1 MPLRALANPKIGLAV
16 VQNPLIVESGTRLI
30 DATIL
35 MANAR
40 TNYDENSQSPFD
52 DSYKFKAKLPGDQC
66 SQVSSAQTHSQT
78 SLQTPT
84 HLAERPSSIPIE
96 LDLHL
101 MVRLLEQIHEEA
113 RASCVFIVKQG
124 KLCGI
129 LTASDVVR
137 LNSQDLNFKEVQI
150 DEVMDELVA
159 ILKVS
164 EFKNLFVALH
174 LLNQHGLRYL
184 PLVDDAEEPIGLLT
198 RETLWQVASYRKLQY
213 ELKERHETEEK
224 LRASEQRYFSLT
236 KSVPIGIVRSNL
248 MGKSIYANQRFC
260 EILESSAKAIDQL
273 GWEQSIHPDDRDW
286 VLEEVQHYR
295 HLQQAFSLEY
305 RIQRRRGGTTWV
317 LAQSLP
323 EYNAQGK
330 IVGYITTITDITN
343 QKKSEAALQRLNQE
357 LETKILERTTAL
369 KSSEEQFRRLFE
381 KEKVL
386 SSVIRRIRQSLE
398 LENVLLNTAEEA
410 RKILLTDRVV
420 IYKVFENGRGKIVA
434 ESRSET
440 CSSLNN
446 LEFSREIFP
455 VECHQKYIAGHVCTI
470 TDRDRDEIP
479 KCLLDLMQTLQI
491 QAKLVVPI
499 IEQKSNQLW
508 GLLIAHQCHVSR
520 YWCTGEVEFLQR
532 LAEQCSIAI
541 QQSELYEQLQ
551 ESNLQLA
558 RATRLKDEFLANM
571 SHELRTPLNA
581 ILGMSEVLQD
591 QIYGQINH
599 QQLQSLK
606 TIERSG
612 SHLLDL
618 INDILD
624 LAKIESGQISLHR
637 SPTQINQLCHS
648 SLVFVK
654 QQAIKKQIRLNVLVQ
669 PDLPD
674 LLIDERRIR
683 QVLINLL
690 SNAIKFTPE
699 EGQVTLEVAQISHP
713 PVNPSQDNPT
723 DKTDNSQPKSHS
735 PLIRFSVSDTGI
747 GIAPDDI
754 SKLFQPFVQID
765 SSLSRQYAGT
775 GLGLS
780 LVKRMVEMHGGWVS
794 VVSTVGV
801 GSCFQVDL
809 PWPEVVSP
817 SAQTSSTSTVNLDL
831 NSLDNTP
838 HSPVILLAEDNE
850 ANINTISSYLK
861 AKNYKILLAPDG
873 LEAIS
878 MAQTHRPDVILMD
891 IQMPNLDGF
900 QAMEKIRQIPELA
913 NTIMIALTALA
924 MPGDRERCLKA
935 GASDYFT
942 KPIKLKQL
950 AARIHEL
957 LSTQPMSA

>member
-1 MPLRALANPKIGLAV
+1 MPLKTSPSQKINLAI

-40 TNYDENSQSPFD
+40 TKCHENNTFQLSGATQAKTTPPVEQSEGENSTQLPTRELSGLTKQQSI
-52 DSYKFKAKLPGDQC
+52 LP
-66 SQVSSAQTHSQT
+66 V
-78 SLQTPT
+78 
-84 HLAERPSSIPIE
+84 E
-96 LDLHL
+96 LDPDF
-101 MVRLLEQIHEEA
+101 VFELLEQVHDEA

-129 LTASDVVR
+129 LTECDIVR
-137 LNSQDLNFKEVQI
+137 LNSLDLNFKEVQI
-150 DEVMDELVA
+150 DEVMGELVF

-164 EFKNLFVALH
+164 EFKNLFTAIN
-174 LLNQHGLRYL
+174 LLNQYKLRYL
-184 PLVDDAEEPIGLLT
+184 PLVSDEEVPIGLLT
-198 RETLWQVASYRKLQY
+198 RETLLQVASHRKLQY
-213 ELKERHETEEK
+213 ELKERRQAEEK
-224 LRASEQRYFSLT
+224 LRASEQRYFNLA
-236 KSVPIGIVRSNL
+236 KSVPIGIVRTNL
-248 MGKSIYANQRFC
+248 MGKSVYANQRFC
-260 EILESSAKAIDQL
+260 EILESSAKAIDQF
-273 GWEQSIHPDDRDW
+273 GWNQAIHPDDQTW

-295 HLQQAFSLEY
+295 NLQQAFSLEY
-305 RIQRRRGGTTWV
+305 RIQRRKGGTAWV

-323 EYNAQGK
+323 EYNPQGK

-357 LETKILERTTAL
+357 LETKIIERTTAL

-398 LENVLLNTAEEA
+398 LEDVLLNTVEEA
-410 RKILLTDRVV
+410 RQILLTDRVI
-420 IYKVFENGRGKIVA
+420 IYKIFENGRGKIAA
-434 ESRSET
+434 ESKSDAS
-440 CSSLNN
+440 SSLNGM
-446 LEFSREIFP
+446 EFSKEIFP
-455 VECHQKYIAGHVCTI
+455 IECHQKYILGHVCTI
-470 TDRDRDEIP
+470 TDRDRDTIP
-479 KCLLDLMQTLQI
+479 SCLTDLMRTLQI

-499 IEQKSNQLW
+499 VEQKSNQLW
-508 GLLIAHQCHVSR
+508 GLLIAHQCHTPR
-520 YWCTGEVEFLQR
+520 YWCTGEVEFMQR

-541 QQSELYEQLQ
+541 QQSELYTQLQ
-551 ESNLQLA
+551 DSNLQLA

-591 QIYGQINH
+591 QVYGQVNN

-612 SHLLDL
+612 SHLLEL

-624 LAKIESGQISLHR
+624 LSKIESGKFSLHR
-637 SPTQINQLCHS
+637 NLTQINQLCHA
-648 SLVFVK
+648 SLMLVK
-654 QQAIKKQIRLNVLVQ
+654 PQAIKKQIHLNVVVQ
-669 PDLPD
+669 SGLPD
-674 LLIDERRIR
+674 ILVDERRMR

-699 EGQVTLEVAQISHP
+699 SGQVTLQVTKLDRPRAAIHINHSK
-713 PVNPSQDNPT
+713 QDDHVQNEP
-723 DKTDNSQPKSHS
+723 NQSS
-735 PLIRFSVSDTGI
+735 IRFSVSDTGI

-754 SKLFQPFVQID
+754 NKLFQPFVQID
-765 SSLSRQYAGT
+765 SSLSRQYTGT

-780 LVKRMVEMHGGWVS
+780 LVKRMVEMHGGSIS

-801 GSCFQVDL
+801 GSCFQIDL
-809 PWPEVVSP
+809 PWAETPASSIQGSD
-817 SAQTSSTSTVNLDL
+817 SASKILDL
-831 NSLDNTP
+831 NALEDP
-838 HSPVILLAEDNE
+838 LHSPVILLAEDNE

-861 AKNYKILLAPDG
+861 AKNYKILLASDG
-873 LEAIS
+873 LQAVS
-878 MAQTHRPDVILMD
+878 MAQLHRPNVILMD

-900 QAMEKIRQIPELA
+900 QAMERIRQIPELA
-913 NTIMIALTALA
+913 STIMIALTALA

-957 LSTQPMSA
+957 LSA